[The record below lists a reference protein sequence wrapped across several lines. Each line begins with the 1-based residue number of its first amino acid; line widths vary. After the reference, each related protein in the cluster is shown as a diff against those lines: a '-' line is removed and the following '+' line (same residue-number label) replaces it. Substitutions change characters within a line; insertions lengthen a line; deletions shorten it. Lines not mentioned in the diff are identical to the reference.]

1 MAAPEGKQEKSSNQT
16 AQQAGQTTR
25 RAAQT
30 AADVSGRAAA
40 IGIEVVKRSNET
52 AKHFWEASAQ
62 MATQLTHQ
70 ATDQFGRIFGSGDD
84 AQKAMEDS
92 SRNLGAVLESTH
104 AITSAAEEFS
114 RQWIETGRKIAEATI
129 SRSETLAGCRT
140 PQDLFAMQAELAR
153 ENLNTALH
161 GTRRLS
167 EISGRAAQEAANKIS
182 ERIRQVA

>member
-52 AKHFWEASAQ
+52 AQHFWEASAQ

-70 ATDQFGRIFGSGDD
+70 PLTNSVGS
-84 AQKAMEDS
+84 
-92 SRNLGAVLESTH
+92 LVP
-104 AITSAAEEFS
+104 
-114 RQWIETGRKIAEATI
+114 ET
-129 SRSETLAGCRT
+129 T
-140 PQDLFAMQAELAR
+140 PR
-153 ENLNTALH
+153 RPWK
-161 GTRRLS
+161 TRR
-167 EISGRAAQEAANKIS
+167 EISVRFSNPLM
-182 ERIRQVA
+182 R